1 MRACVTRVTRPSV
14 SFSKYRCSA
23 VSAVG
28 VVHSQSTKTSQKLK
42 KAPHKH
48 SHSAIRELVQRRVT
62 QFLSPDSDTSKTTR
76 GGSALERLV
85 RAQHESL
92 LHGLETTKT
101 SETKTSSSADL
112 PNDFDREEN
121 LHQTIPSARE
131 TLDVLFKSRLLLLQA
146 KQGYRCNV
154 DSLVLAAHVSRS
166 FETGTHTTKFPR
178 DGTGTKTRTEN
189 VSVTIADLGAGSGV
203 VGILVS
209 LSVWA
214 ISVKKIREVL
224 FLEKQVS
231 LASRCERNVTL
242 NGLRD
247 KATVVHCDV
256 LEVFQDEKNT
266 FKKESQKRI
275 QKFRGS
281 CDAVLI
287 NPPYY
292 ELNSVRGLGTLPTS
306 TERLH
311 AHYESTATLFEFAAA
326 AKALLREEGKAKVT
340 SDSENGNVDTSR
352 RPTAHFIY
360 PHDRE
365 EVIVDAC
372 HRAGL
377 GDVFITHVF
386 TDSQAL
392 ANNTPALALID
403 AREVRFS
410 EKEEEN
416 KKESVLFSDSPLV
429 LYADAAHLTYCAE
442 IETFMENLGLE

>member
-1 MRACVTRVTRPSV
+1 M
-14 SFSKYRCSA
+14 
-23 VSAVG
+23 
-28 VVHSQSTKTSQKLK
+28 
-42 KAPHKH
+42 
-48 SHSAIRELVQRRVT
+48 
-62 QFLSPDSDTSKTTR
+62 
-76 GGSALERLV
+76 
-85 RAQHESL
+85 
-92 LHGLETTKT
+92 
-101 SETKTSSSADL
+101 
-112 PNDFDREEN
+112 
-121 LHQTIPSARE
+121 
-131 TLDVLFKSRLLLLQA
+131 
-146 KQGYRCNV
+146 
-154 DSLVLAAHVSRS
+154 
-166 FETGTHTTKFPR
+166 
-178 DGTGTKTRTEN
+178 
-189 VSVTIADLGAGSGV
+189 
-203 VGILVS
+203 
-209 LSVWA
+209 
-214 ISVKKIREVL
+214 
-224 FLEKQVS
+224 
-231 LASRCERNVTL
+231 
-242 NGLRD
+242 
-247 KATVVHCDV
+247 
-256 LEVFQDEKNT
+256 
-266 FKKESQKRI
+266 
-275 QKFRGS
+275 
-281 CDAVLI
+281 LI

-403 AREVRFS
+403 AREGRFS

-429 LYADAAHLTYCAE
+429 LYADAAHSTYCAE